1 MDGIDHKMTKKTWE
15 EIGTVIGSTS
25 VDSYGFLLSSL
36 KASVG
41 DIVITETEIPS
52 VKRGKQNVFIWGRIV
67 GMDRTN
73 PTFPNEAAAVPL
85 PAYICLRQICRQTA
99 HRSRGRVCVC
109 VPCADAIRL
118 AALRTCARTA
128 SSE

>member
-1 MDGIDHKMTKKTWE
+1 MTKKTWE

-52 VKRGKQNVFIWGRIV
+52 VKRGKQNVFIWGM
-67 GMDRTN
+67 GCN
-73 PTFPNEAAAVPL
+73 F
-85 PAYICLRQICRQTA
+85 QTP
-99 HRSRGRVCVC
+99 R
-109 VPCADAIRL
+109 
-118 AALRTCARTA
+118 
-128 SSE
+128 E